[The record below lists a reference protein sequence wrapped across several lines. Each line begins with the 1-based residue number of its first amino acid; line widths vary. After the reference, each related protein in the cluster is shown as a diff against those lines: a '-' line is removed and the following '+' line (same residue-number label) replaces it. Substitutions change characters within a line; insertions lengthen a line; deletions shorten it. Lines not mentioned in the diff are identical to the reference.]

1 MADTKNSCCS
11 CGPGCCGP
19 AKQGLTET
27 KDFVIDFLYLDLN
40 VCSRCQGTDKVL
52 DEAVSDVFGVLKAA
66 GYDVVVNKINI
77 TTMELA
83 IQHEFVSSPTI
94 RVNGY
99 DIDVDVKETLCESC
113 GDLCG
118 DNVDCR
124 VWTYKGVEYNTP
136 PKALIV
142 DALLREAYGSPVR
155 PAKTDYVLPHNL
167 EVYFEAMQRKGE

>member
-1 MADTKNSCCS
+1 MANQEKGCA
-11 CGPGCCGP
+11 CGSGCCTPKQSEG
-19 AKQGLTET
+19 AK

-77 TTMELA
+77 TTRELA

-99 DIDVDVKETLCESC
+99 DIDVDVKESLCESC

-118 DNVDCR
+118 ENVDCR
-124 VWTYKGVEYNTP
+124 VWTYQGVEYTQP

-155 PAKTDYVLPHNL
+155 PVKSDYVLPQNL
-167 EVYFEAMQRKGE
+167 EVYFEAMQRKDA